1 MVVALKTRRR
11 SALKVLRYVATG
23 VLVVAALA
31 AARHGWR
38 IYMTSPWTRDGMV
51 RVQVANVAPQISGQI
66 VEVRAHDNEH
76 VHKGDVLYVIE
87 KFDFEVALDNAK
99 ATILNREADLA
110 VKKAQNARR
119 VALTTLSTS
128 IEEKQVFDGNAKM
141 AEAAYASAKAALLQ
155 AEINLQRTEVRSP
168 VDGYVTNL
176 LMRVGDFARAGTP
189 NLSVIDEHSHWID
202 AYFEETK
209 LANIHVGDPVEATLL
224 GFQAPINGR
233 IESITGGISAANAAS
248 STQGLPNVDPIFTWV
263 RPGSARCAAYRR
275 NDLQRF
281 RCWREAGSSTEAR
294 SGNLQPAH
302 KPTWVKPM
310 RAPRDIDL
318 GGVLVDPFV
327 RYLFLA
333 FVIVIAVRF
342 VVGRFG
348 LRSMFANPPLAEAAL
363 YVCILAS
370 LIAFWI

>member
-23 VLVVAALA
+23 VLVVAALV
-31 AARHGWR
+31 AARHGWL
-38 IYMTSPWTRDGMV
+38 IYVTSPWTRDGMV
-51 RVQVANVAPQISGQI
+51 RVQVADVAPQISGQI
-66 VEVRAHDNEH
+66 VEVQISDNQH

-119 VALTTLSTS
+119 AALTTLSTS

-141 AEAAYASAKAALLQ
+141 AEAALASAKAALAQ
-155 AEINLQRTEVRSP
+155 AKINLQRTEVRSP

-209 LANIHVGDPVEATLL
+209 LVNIHVDDPVEAMLL
-224 GFQAPINGR
+224 GFQAPISGR

-263 RPGSARCAAYRR
+263 RLAQRIPVRIRIEQVPPDVPLVAGMTCSVSVVGEKGMPVARR
-275 NDLQRF
+275 NRGLFYQLV
-281 RCWREAGSSTEAR
+281 
-294 SGNLQPAH
+294 NLP
-302 KPTWVKPM
+302 
-310 RAPRDIDL
+310 
-318 GGVLVDPFV
+318 
-327 RYLFLA
+327 
-333 FVIVIAVRF
+333 
-342 VVGRFG
+342 
-348 LRSMFANPPLAEAAL
+348 
-363 YVCILAS
+363 
-370 LIAFWI
+370 

>member
-11 SALKVLRYVATG
+11 AALKVFRYVATG
-23 VLVVAALA
+23 VLVVAALV

-66 VEVRAHDNEH
+66 VEVRTHDNQH
-76 VHKGDVLYVIE
+76 VHKRDVLYVIE

-99 ATILNREADLA
+99 ATILTREADLA

-119 VALTTLSTS
+119 AILTTLSTS

-141 AEAAYASAKAALLQ
+141 AEAALASAKAGLSQ
-155 AEINLQRTEVRSP
+155 ADINLQRTEMRAP

-189 NLSVIDEHSHWID
+189 NLSVIDEHSYWID

-224 GFQAPINGR
+224 GFQEPIRGQ

-263 RPGSARCAAYRR
+263 RLA
-275 NDLQRF
+275 QRIPV
-281 RCWREAGSSTEAR
+281 RIRIEQVPPEVSLVAGMTCSISVIGGKRMPVGGRDRWFFDRLE
-294 SGNLQPAH
+294 NL
-302 KPTWVKPM
+302 
-310 RAPRDIDL
+310 L
-318 GGVLVDPFV
+318 
-327 RYLFLA
+327 
-333 FVIVIAVRF
+333 
-342 VVGRFG
+342 
-348 LRSMFANPPLAEAAL
+348 
-363 YVCILAS
+363 
-370 LIAFWI
+370 

>member
-1 MVVALKTRRR
+1 MVVVLKTRRR
-11 SALKVLRYVATG
+11 SALEVLRYVATG
-23 VLVVAALA
+23 VLVVAALV

-66 VEVRAHDNEH
+66 VEVRTHDNQH

-99 ATILNREADLA
+99 ATILTREADLA

-119 VALTTLSTS
+119 AILTTLSAS
-128 IEEKQVFDGNAKM
+128 IEEKQVFEGSAKM
-141 AEAAYASAKAALLQ
+141 AEAALASAKAGLSQ

-189 NLSVIDEHSHWID
+189 NLSVIDEQSYWID

-209 LANIHVGDPVEATLL
+209 LAKIHVGDPVEATLL
-224 GFQAPINGR
+224 GFQDPIKGR

-263 RPGSARCAAYRR
+263 RLA
-275 NDLQRF
+275 QRIPV
-281 RCWREAGSSTEAR
+281 RVRIEQTPPEA
-294 SGNLQPAH
+294 P
-302 KPTWVKPM
+302 
-310 RAPRDIDL
+310 
-318 GGVLVDPFV
+318 LVAGMTCSV
-327 RYLFLA
+327 S
-333 FVIVIAVRF
+333 
-342 VVGRFG
+342 VVGGKGMPVARRDRG
-348 LRSMFANPPLAEAAL
+348 LFYRLENLL
-363 YVCILAS
+363 
-370 LIAFWI
+370 

>member
-1 MVVALKTRRR
+1 MVVALKTGSR
-11 SALKVLRYVATG
+11 STLKVLRYAATG
-23 VLVVAALA
+23 VLVAAALVAA
-31 AARHGWR
+31 RQGWR
-38 IYMTSPWTRDGMV
+38 IYMTSPWTRNGTV

-66 VEVRAHDNEH
+66 VEVRTHDNEH
-76 VHKGDVLYVIE
+76 VRKGDVLYVIE

-99 ATILNREADLA
+99 ATILNREADLE

-119 VALTTLSTS
+119 AALTTLSTS

-141 AEAAYASAKAALLQ
+141 AEAAHASAKAALSQ

-189 NLSVIDEHSHWID
+189 NLSVIDEHSYWID

-224 GFQAPINGR
+224 GFQAPIGGR

-263 RPGSARCAAYRR
+263 RLA
-275 NDLQRF
+275 QRIPV
-281 RCWREAGSSTEAR
+281 RIRIEQVPPDVPLVAGMTCSVS
-294 SGNLQPAH
+294 
-302 KPTWVKPM
+302 
-310 RAPRDIDL
+310 
-318 GGVLVDPFV
+318 
-327 RYLFLA
+327 
-333 FVIVIAVRF
+333 
-342 VVGRFG
+342 VVGGKGMPVARRDRG
-348 LRSMFANPPLAEAAL
+348 LFFRLEKL
-363 YVCILAS
+363 L
-370 LIAFWI
+370 

>member
-1 MVVALKTRRR
+1 
-11 SALKVLRYVATG
+11 
-23 VLVVAALA
+23 
-31 AARHGWR
+31 
-38 IYMTSPWTRDGMV
+38 MV

-66 VEVRAHDNEH
+66 VEVRTHDNEH

-99 ATILNREADLA
+99 ATILNRAADLE

-141 AEAAYASAKAALLQ
+141 AEAAYASAKAALSQ
-155 AEINLQRTEVRSP
+155 AEINLQRTEARSP

-189 NLSVIDEHSHWID
+189 NLSVIDEHSYWID

-209 LANIHVGDPVEATLL
+209 LANIHVGDLVEATLL
-224 GFQAPINGR
+224 GFQAPISGR

-263 RPGSARCAAYRR
+263 RLA
-275 NDLQRF
+275 QRIPV
-281 RCWREAGSSTEAR
+281 RIRIEQVPPEAS
-294 SGNLQPAH
+294 
-302 KPTWVKPM
+302 
-310 RAPRDIDL
+310 
-318 GGVLVDPFV
+318 LVAGMTCSV
-327 RYLFLA
+327 S
-333 FVIVIAVRF
+333 
-342 VVGRFG
+342 VVGGKGMPVARRGRG
-348 LRSMFANPPLAEAAL
+348 LFYRLENLP
-363 YVCILAS
+363 
-370 LIAFWI
+370 